1 MNADVKFEGQVM
13 FLPDKYERSVILRA
27 MVRVSGGLL
36 KTSRQAAYF
45 SVALSLILLACAGY
59 IIWNTLQRFDGKQD
73 LREVVPAGIRY
84 DQQNLQPKQ

>member
-45 SVALSLILLACAGY
+45 SVALSLILLACAVY
-59 IIWNTLQRFDGKQD
+59 IVWSTLHRFDRNRGFRD
-73 LREVVPAGIRY
+73 VPRAGVRY